1 MSYWSNNPELLD
13 EITTRSLPT
22 FWRNFV
28 EYGLLDLC
36 EVPEH
41 IRYKAMLEG
50 ERDYWGSRIDEAKM
64 RHEEGRLSS

>member
-13 EITTRSLPT
+13 EITIQSLPD

-28 EYGLLDLC
+28 EYGLLDLY

-41 IRYKAMLEG
+41 IRDKAMLEG
-50 ERDYWGSRIDEAKM
+50 EREYWAGLADATKERRKYET
-64 RHEEGRLSS
+64 